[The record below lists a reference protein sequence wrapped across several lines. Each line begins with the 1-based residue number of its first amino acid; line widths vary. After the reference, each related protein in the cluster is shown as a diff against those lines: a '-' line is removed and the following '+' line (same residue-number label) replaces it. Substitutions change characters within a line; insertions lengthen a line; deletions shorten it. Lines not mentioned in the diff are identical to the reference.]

1 MAAGFTVRNDRLE
14 ELASCLHAI
23 AQRELGEQDLRP
35 TLRADMEI
43 PLKDLKP
50 NLLKELDMLEP
61 TGLGNPEAVFVSR
74 DLRVKWPKKI
84 GKEGQHLRMS
94 VSDGHITYD
103 AVAFRQGHWADQM
116 PEKID
121 ILYVF
126 ETNNYQ
132 GRESLQLNVRDIR
145 PSE

>member
-1 MAAGFTVRNDRLE
+1 VRNDNLE
-14 ELASCLHAI
+14 ELANCLHAI
-23 AQRELGEQDLRP
+23 AQRELGERDLRP
-35 TLRADMEI
+35 VLRADMEI
-43 PLKDLKP
+43 PLKDLRP
-50 NLLKELDMLEP
+50 NLLKDLDMLEP

-74 DLRVKWPKKI
+74 GLTVKWPKKI
-84 GKEGQHLRMS
+84 GKEAQHLRMS
-94 VSDGHITYD
+94 VTDGHITYD

-126 ETNNYQ
+126 ETNFYQ

-145 PSE
+145 PAEE